1 MYTVIIHA
9 RGSDLADLIGL
20 VGTMKEARLVSASL
34 QEQQQPEAVVAKKRR
49 GPAKRAKAEATD
61 GDDPRL
67 VFNIRPTGAK
77 KVDDDDETK
86 DADEDMVVVR
96 SPLKNKNKIPFP
108 FLPSSCVRSL
118 TPIPHPP
125 PFLLPF

>member
-34 QEQQQPEAVVAKKRR
+34 QEQPEVAVVKKRR
-49 GPAKRAKAEATD
+49 AAKRAVKAEAAD

-77 KVDDDDETK
+77 KVNVEESLKRLGLTEEWLRSNAVKTGTAEHSVKMAVLRNKFFTEK
-86 DADEDMVVVR
+86 DGR
-96 SPLKNKNKIPFP
+96 
-108 FLPSSCVRSL
+108 
-118 TPIPHPP
+118 
-125 PFLLPF
+125 

>member
-34 QEQQQPEAVVAKKRR
+34 QEQQQPEEVVAKKRR
-49 GPAKRAKAEATD
+49 GPTKRVKAEATD

-77 KVDDDDETK
+77 KVDVEASLKRLGLT
-86 DADEDMVVVR
+86 EEWLRSNVVKTGTAEHSVKMAVLR
-96 SPLKNKNKIPFP
+96 NKFFTEKNG
-108 FLPSSCVRSL
+108 S
-118 TPIPHPP
+118 
-125 PFLLPF
+125 

>member
-34 QEQQQPEAVVAKKRR
+34 QEQQQPDTVVAKKRR
-49 GPAKRAKAEATD
+49 GPAKKAKAEATD

-77 KVDDDDETK
+77 KVDVQASLKRLGLTE
-86 DADEDMVVVR
+86 EWLRSNVVKTGTAEHSVKMAVLR
-96 SPLKNKNKIPFP
+96 NKFFTEKNG
-108 FLPSSCVRSL
+108 S
-118 TPIPHPP
+118 
-125 PFLLPF
+125 

>member
-34 QEQQQPEAVVAKKRR
+34 QEQEQPEEVAKKRKA
-49 GPAKRAKAEATD
+49 PTKRVKAEAAD

-77 KVDDDDETK
+77 KVDVEASLKRLGLT
-86 DADEDMVVVR
+86 EEWLR
-96 SPLKNKNKIPFP
+96 SNTVKTGTAEHSVKMAVLRNKFFTEKNG
-108 FLPSSCVRSL
+108 S
-118 TPIPHPP
+118 
-125 PFLLPF
+125 

>member
-34 QEQQQPEAVVAKKRR
+34 QEQEQPEEVTKKRKA
-49 GPAKRAKAEATD
+49 PTKRVKAEAAD

-77 KVDDDDETK
+77 KVDVEASLKRLGLT
-86 DADEDMVVVR
+86 EEWLR
-96 SPLKNKNKIPFP
+96 SNTVKTGTAEHSVKMAVLRNKFFTEKNG
-108 FLPSSCVRSL
+108 S
-118 TPIPHPP
+118 
-125 PFLLPF
+125 

>member
-34 QEQQQPEAVVAKKRR
+34 QEQQQPEAIVAKKRR
-49 GPAKRAKAEATD
+49 GPAKKAVKIEAGD

-77 KVDDDDETK
+77 KVNVEASLKRLGLT
-86 DADEDMVVVR
+86 EEWLRSNVVKTGTAEHSVKMAVLR
-96 SPLKNKNKIPFP
+96 NKFFTEKIG
-108 FLPSSCVRSL
+108 S
-118 TPIPHPP
+118 
-125 PFLLPF
+125 

>member
-34 QEQQQPEAVVAKKRR
+34 QEQQQPEEVVAKKRR
-49 GPAKRAKAEATD
+49 GPAKRVKAEATD

-77 KVDDDDETK
+77 KVDVEASLKRLGLT
-86 DADEDMVVVR
+86 EEWLRSNVVKTGTAEHSVKMAVLR
-96 SPLKNKNKIPFP
+96 NKFFTEKNG
-108 FLPSSCVRSL
+108 S
-118 TPIPHPP
+118 
-125 PFLLPF
+125 

>member
-34 QEQQQPEAVVAKKRR
+34 QEQQQPEEVVAKKRR
-49 GPAKRAKAEATD
+49 GPAKRVVKAEATD

-77 KVDDDDETK
+77 KVDVEASLKRLGLT
-86 DADEDMVVVR
+86 EEWLRSNVVKTGTAEHSVKMAVLR
-96 SPLKNKNKIPFP
+96 NKFFTEKNG
-108 FLPSSCVRSL
+108 R
-118 TPIPHPP
+118 
-125 PFLLPF
+125 

>member
-49 GPAKRAKAEATD
+49 GPAKRAEATD

-77 KVDDDDETK
+77 KVDVQASLKRLGLTE
-86 DADEDMVVVR
+86 EWLRSNVVKTGTAEHSVKMAVLR
-96 SPLKNKNKIPFP
+96 NKFFTEKNG
-108 FLPSSCVRSL
+108 S
-118 TPIPHPP
+118 
-125 PFLLPF
+125 

>member
-49 GPAKRAKAEATD
+49 GPAKRVKAEATD

-77 KVDDDDETK
+77 KVDVEASLKRLGLT
-86 DADEDMVVVR
+86 EEWLRSNVVKTGTAEHSVKMAVLR
-96 SPLKNKNKIPFP
+96 NKFFTEKNG
-108 FLPSSCVRSL
+108 R
-118 TPIPHPP
+118 
-125 PFLLPF
+125 

>member
-34 QEQQQPEAVVAKKRR
+34 QEQEQPEAVVAKKRKA
-49 GPAKRAKAEATD
+49 PAKRVKAEAAD

-77 KVDDDDETK
+77 KVDVEASLKRLGLTEEWLRSNVVKTGTAEHSVKMAVLRNKFFTK
-86 DADEDMVVVR
+86 
-96 SPLKNKNKIPFP
+96 KNG
-108 FLPSSCVRSL
+108 R
-118 TPIPHPP
+118 
-125 PFLLPF
+125 

>member
-34 QEQQQPEAVVAKKRR
+34 QEQPEVAVAKKRR
-49 GPAKRAKAEATD
+49 AAKRAVKAEATD

-77 KVDDDDETK
+77 KVNVEESLKRLGLT
-86 DADEDMVVVR
+86 EEWLR
-96 SPLKNKNKIPFP
+96 SNAVKTGTAEHSVKMAVLRNKFFTEKNG
-108 FLPSSCVRSL
+108 R
-118 TPIPHPP
+118 
-125 PFLLPF
+125 

>member
-34 QEQQQPEAVVAKKRR
+34 QEQPEVAVAKKRR
-49 GPAKRAKAEATD
+49 AAKRAVKAEATD

-77 KVDDDDETK
+77 KVDVEESLKRLGLT
-86 DADEDMVVVR
+86 EEWLR
-96 SPLKNKNKIPFP
+96 SNAVKTGTAEHSVKMAVLRNKFFTEKNG
-108 FLPSSCVRSL
+108 R
-118 TPIPHPP
+118 
-125 PFLLPF
+125 